1 MQRKQQHVNKARTVP
16 KVVFY
21 VNAFTAILDDIL
33 DNVKTEPAA
42 LRGAGTLET
51 GKFPEQQ

>member
-1 MQRKQQHVNKARTVP
+1 MQREQEHVNKARTVP

-42 LRGAGTLET
+42 LRGADTLET
-51 GKFPEQQ
+51 GKFREQQ